1 MSGIISRKPGGRKKK
16 SASAILKESEVEN
29 LINKGGEVPKEKK
42 PAKRTK
48 KAAKPDKKVPVQLR
62 LPQSLIDV
70 IDDHRSQRL
79 VRVSRHT
86 WFLEAIEEKL
96 RKEQEA
102 L

>member
-16 SASAILKESEVEN
+16 TTKAVLKESEVEN
-29 LINKGGEVPKEKK
+29 LISQGGEVPKEKK
-42 PAKRTK
+42 PAKRVK
-48 KAAKPDKKVPVQLR
+48 KAQKPDKKIPVQLR

-70 IDDHRSQRL
+70 IDDHRAKRL

-96 RKEQEA
+96 RREEQN